1 MSNISISNVEF
12 TFSIP
17 ERFQELLNEGY
28 SPKVVGIG
36 VKLDS
41 PLKPLSDAFMDVR
54 FYETGA
60 LFRLP
65 LINHSWEAHFA
76 LFTYL
81 SSPQEAF
88 QEIVWGKE
96 GVAVLNDVKY
106 NVPNRTE
113 AK

>member
-12 TFSIP
+12 TFSTS
-17 ERFQELLNEGY
+17 ERFQELLSEGY

-41 PLKPLSDAFMDVR
+41 PLKPLSDAYMDVR

-65 LINHSWEAHFA
+65 LINYSWVAHFA
-76 LFTYL
+76 LFAYI

-106 NVPNRTE
+106 NVPNPTE